1 MLNRVANQSRVV
13 KGVRLRS
20 LVAAVLLLPAGLQS
34 VSALT
39 FAASPLQLS
48 AGAITT
54 ELACRHLFIRLAD
67 GPKALSWN
75 TRMAMLKNSSLS
87 SAQIQM
93 VIHAANAYAAN
104 TARLSR
110 EAQAMGRLAP
120 SPAGRGPRAK
130 SRQRR
135 SRAGRG
141 PGHRSRSTP
150 SLARAAPHPPL
161 PAWAAGRQPRR
172 AARNRAER
180 CLAAV
185 ET

>member
-110 EAQAMGRLAP
+110 EAQAI
-120 SPAGRGPRAK
+120 RANMK
-130 SRQRR
+130 SKTSDQAVEIEALKSLDRQRD
-135 SRAGRG
+135 GF
-141 PGHRSRSTP
+141 
-150 SLARAAPHPPL
+150 
-161 PAWAAGRQPRR
+161 
-172 AARNRAER
+172 
-180 CLAAV
+180 LAAALDQLRIDLDRDGSYRL
-185 ET
+185 ETFLNDYVKPTIVVGR